1 MHKEPA
7 DAAYIHGSPVSPV
20 MHGHDD
26 DAGSRLIKVH
36 VGPHVLAPLAVG
48 APRSAHGRGA
58 EAAPPPWTRQ
68 GGGLLSFR
76 CRCLSGSRTFFSF
89 FLVARLSQDCI
100 IMLARVSS
108 LGWSLGLNGVS

>member
-58 EAAPPPWTRQ
+58 EAAPPQWTRQ
-68 GGGLLSFR
+68 GGGLLPFR
-76 CRCLSGSRTFFSF
+76 WNLFF
-89 FLVARLSQDCI
+89 FLFLVSRLLRLHHALDSRSC
-100 IMLARVSS
+100 A
-108 LGWSLGLNGVS
+108 